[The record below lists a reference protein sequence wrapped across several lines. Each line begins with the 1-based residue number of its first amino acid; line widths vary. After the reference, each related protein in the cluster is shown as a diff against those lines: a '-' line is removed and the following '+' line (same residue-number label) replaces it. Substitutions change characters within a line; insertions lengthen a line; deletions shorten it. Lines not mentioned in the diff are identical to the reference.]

1 MITSLRIVVL
11 FSIGIILENQV
22 SIGSKG
28 VLLSSPMIILYGVV
42 LIYLPNKGVVQRVQM
57 RVAYLLFV
65 LLCGYINGS
74 ISDRIWERTESFRSA
89 KEFVYG
95 ELIPEEQ
102 RDDSGPKRYRLRV
115 QAVGAPDQPPLTVR
129 PYDIYLRLDAKN
141 NIVWSAYSPG
151 PFDVLNPERV
161 RDKLSPSMKG
171 WYYVQNR
178 SFAPLDNPGQFN
190 TREYFRSQNIRYES
204 ELLALY
210 TGPDYVQSP
219 SMPERIREKGIN
231 LLKEGELTQ
240 AKMSGIFQAL
250 IWGKKSE
257 IDPHHRNIFNLIG
270 LGHII
275 AVSGLHVGILL
286 LPVALFWKKAQ
297 QKSHYRTGIASYWA
311 SHAPYR
317 LVLALLMG
325 MLLLLY
331 AAFTGFSISVI
342 RATFMA
348 FAHVLLISLGARSNT
363 LNSLAWSGLCILLW
377 QPNQLMRPGF
387 QLSFSAVFVLIYL
400 APYLQRIRIS
410 DEGKNSSSTRK
421 EKNPKQRK
429 GLRPQNRNL
438 FILDGLKSAQQI
450 AIRAIITAFL
460 VSFVLQLFLLPLQVY
475 YFEQISWVAPFV
487 NALVLPLF
495 SMALPLA
502 MLGNYWGVF
511 FGVTTWSKAALEPL
525 AYLLERVIFY
535 GDRLINWRF
544 SWTAVIFP
552 DISHSILIACT
563 LIILLLLFIRH
574 FIQVKEGAP
583 KRGRIDSLA
592 QGRVCSSAKS
602 VKSIKSALYIGAFS
616 VVILAGVR
624 VQNQVDPGLRVVF
637 MRVGQG
643 DAILVVL
650 PNQRSMLIDSGPVWS
665 DGMSTASRIK
675 GVLNY
680 FGLRQIDLLIHTHPH
695 ADHIG
700 ASRQLIS
707 EGIIR
712 EVMFNGLPYGSR
724 THQGWINA
732 AKDRKI
738 DVHAKSMGDLIKLDP
753 TTFIQV
759 LSPSM
764 LRLNSNEPNNLS
776 LVIRIQ
782 YGSNTLLLTG
792 DAEKETERMLV
803 AIYGH
808 LLNADIL
815 KAGHH
820 GSKTST
826 TPGFIQKVQPER
838 VLISAG
844 KNNYYDHPSPE
855 LLTRLDAQNIPYW
868 DLSQSPALYVVSD
881 GARWREVSW

>member
-11 FSIGIILENQV
+11 FSIGIILESQV
-22 SIGSKG
+22 LIGLKG

-102 RDDSGPKRYRLRV
+102 RGDRGPKRYRLRV
-115 QAVGAPDQPPLTVR
+115 QAVGAPDKPALTVR
-129 PYDIYLRLDAKN
+129 PHDIYLRLDAKN
-141 NIVWSAYSPG
+141 NIIWSAYRPG
-151 PFDVLNPERV
+151 SFDVLNPERAHE
-161 RDKLSPSMKG
+161 KLSPSMKG
-171 WYYVQNR
+171 WYYVQNS

-204 ELLALY
+204 ELLAFY
-210 TGPDYVQSP
+210 TRPDYVQSP

-231 LLKEGELTQ
+231 LLREGELTQ

-257 IDPHHRNIFNLIG
+257 IDLHHRNIFNLIG

-297 QKSHYRTGIASYWA
+297 QKSHYRTGITSYWT
-311 SHAPYR
+311 SNAPYR
-317 LVLALLMG
+317 LVLALLIG
-325 MLLLLY
+325 LLLLLY

-342 RATFMA
+342 RATLMA
-348 FAHVLLISLGARSNT
+348 FAHVLLISLGARPNT
-363 LNSLAWSGLCILLW
+363 LNSLAWSGFCILLW

-387 QLSFSAVFVLIYL
+387 QLSFSAVLVLIYL
-400 APYLQRIRIS
+400 APFLQRFRIS
-410 DEGKNSSSTRK
+410 DEGKNSPSTRK
-421 EKNPKQRK
+421 KKNPKQIK
-429 GLRPQNRNL
+429 GLTHQKRNL
-438 FILDGLKSAQQI
+438 FILGGLQSVQHI
-450 AIRAIITAFL
+450 AIRAVFTAFL

-502 MLGNYWGVF
+502 MLGNYWSVF

-525 AYLLERVIFY
+525 AYLLEQVIHY
-535 GDRLINWRF
+535 GDRLIHWPF
-544 SWTAVIFP
+544 SWTGVTFP
-552 DISHSILIACT
+552 DISHSILIVCA

-574 FIQVKEGAP
+574 FIEAKEGGP
-583 KRGRIDSLA
+583 KRGRRDPLA
-592 QGRVCSSAKS
+592 QGRVSSSAKT
-602 VKSIKSALYIGAFS
+602 ALYIGAFLMM
-616 VVILAGVR
+616 ILAGVR
-624 VQNQVDPGLRVVF
+624 VQSHLDPGLGVVF

-650 PNQRSMLIDSGPVWS
+650 PNQKSMLIDSGPAWS
-665 DGMSTASRIK
+665 YGMSTASSIK

-700 ASRQLIS
+700 ASKQLIS

-724 THQGWINA
+724 THQEWLNA
-732 AKDRKI
+732 ANNLKI
-738 DVHAKSMGDLIKLDP
+738 GVHAKSMGDSITLDP

-759 LSPSM
+759 LSPSV
-764 LRLNSNEPNNLS
+764 LQTNSYEPNNLS

-792 DAEKETERMLV
+792 DAEKETERMLM
-803 AIYGH
+803 ATYGD

-820 GSKTST
+820 GSKTSN

-855 LLTRLDAQNIPYW
+855 FLTRLKAQNIPYW
-868 DLSQSPALYVVSD
+868 DLSESPALYLVSD
-881 GARWREVSW
+881 GVRWREVAW